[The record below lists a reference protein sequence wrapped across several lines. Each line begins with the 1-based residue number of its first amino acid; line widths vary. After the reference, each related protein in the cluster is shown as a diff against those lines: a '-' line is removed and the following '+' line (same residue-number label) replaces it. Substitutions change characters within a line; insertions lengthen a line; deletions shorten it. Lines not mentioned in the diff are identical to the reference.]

1 MRWMRCLESRR
12 PSSGERV
19 EILAVLIMIVAGA
32 ATAVFALVA
41 FALSRDEK
49 KETARAAGGRDQIAA
64 SLLYQVLVSGAD
76 GPEEAMRRLRR
87 EAGIAAAVTRGVDVT
102 SWAEAFARTASEM
115 QRNDLLETA
124 VKMVAA
130 RSEPVSVRQY
140 SALLDL
146 SFGLGFRTD
155 ALARLRERY
164 GFDYIDHAKEG
175 RPREA
180 DRAGGATP
188 LFVREQAD
196 PRELLRVLGIEGT
209 PTRQIIIAAY
219 RRLVAQHHPDKVFG
233 RPEAEQE
240 QAAARFIEITRAYE
254 RLLTMYRD

>member
-1 MRWMRCLESRR
+1 M
-12 PSSGERV
+12 
-19 EILAVLIMIVAGA
+19 EILAVLIMIAAGG

-49 KETARAAGGRDQIAA
+49 KEAARTAGGRDQIAA
-64 SLLYQVLVSGAD
+64 SLLYQVLVTGSD
-76 GPEEAMRRLRR
+76 GPDEAIRRLRR

-102 SWAEAFARTASEM
+102 SWAEAFARSASDS

-124 VKMVAA
+124 VRMVAT
-130 RSEPVSVRQY
+130 RGEPVSVRQY

-196 PRELLRVLGIEGT
+196 PRELLRVLEIEGT
-209 PTRQIIIAAY
+209 PTRQVIIAAY

-233 RPEAEQE
+233 RPEAEQDR
-240 QAAARFIEITRAYE
+240 AAARFMEITRAYE

>member
-1 MRWMRCLESRR
+1 
-12 PSSGERV
+12 
-19 EILAVLIMIVAGA
+19 MIVAGC
-32 ATAVFALVA
+32 ATAVFALIA

-49 KETARAAGGRDQIAA
+49 SEAARAVEGRDQIAA
-64 SLLYQVLVSGAD
+64 SLLYQVLVTGPD

-87 EAGIAAAVTRGVDVT
+87 EAGIAASVTRGVDVT
-102 SWAEAFARTASEM
+102 SWAEAFARSASDK

-124 VKMVAA
+124 VRMVAA

-164 GFDYIDHAKEG
+164 AFEYVDHAKDG

-180 DRAGGATP
+180 DRAGGSTP

-196 PRELLRVLGIEGT
+196 PQEWLRVLGIEGT
-209 PTRQIIIAAY
+209 PTRQIIISAY

-233 RPEAEQE
+233 RPEGEQE
-240 QAAARFIEITRAYE
+240 EAAARFREITRAYE
-254 RLLTMYRD
+254 RLLSMYRD